1 MILDFLEKL
10 HEKRTG
16 GEVWQL
22 LLTQLNE
29 FGFDRALYG
38 YTRFRTPQSFGH
50 REDIL
55 ILSNHSDEYMK
66 QFIDGGMYFDAPMV
80 NWALDNVGARS
91 WSMVQNNPEALS
103 DRQREIVAFNKSMG
117 IKAGYSISFKDIS
130 SRTKGAIGLVAKP
143 EMTQQDVDD
152 LWLDQGRTITQICN
166 VAHLKM
172 SNLPYASLHRTLTSR
187 QREVLEWVGD
197 GKTTQDI
204 ATIMGLTAATI
215 EKHSRLARAALGV
228 ETTAQA
234 VLKASYYNQIFVLSE

>member
-1 MILDFLEKL
+1 MLDFLEKL

-38 YTRFRTPQSFGH
+38 YTRFRTPQSFGQ
-50 REDIL
+50 REDVL

-66 QFIDGGMYFDAPMV
+66 QFIDGGMYFEAPMV
-80 NWALDNVGARS
+80 DWSVKNVGARS
-91 WSMVQNNPEALS
+91 WSMILEHQDILT
-103 DRQREIVAFNKSMG
+103 DRQREIVAFNLSMG

-130 SRTKGAIGLVAKP
+130 SRAKGAIGLVAKP

-152 LWLDQGRTITQICN
+152 LWLDQGRAILQMCN

-172 SNLPYASLHRTLTSR
+172 SNLPYASLHRTLTGR

-197 GKTTQDI
+197 GKTTRDI
-204 ATIMGLTAATI
+204 ATIMGLTSATI
-215 EKHSRLARAALGV
+215 EKHLRLARAALGV
-228 ETTAQA
+228 GTTAQA
-234 VLKASYYNQIFVLSE
+234 VLKAAYHNQIFVLSG